1 MGTCLFITLNGL
13 EISNQRMID
22 LSTNIYKIVFSL
34 SIVMKMIEWV
44 LKKKTRKTAVG
55 EWSAVRNSNRASN
68 VYLWTLT

>member
-34 SIVMKMIEWV
+34 SIVMKMIE
-44 LKKKTRKTAVG
+44 
-55 EWSAVRNSNRASN
+55 
-68 VYLWTLT
+68 